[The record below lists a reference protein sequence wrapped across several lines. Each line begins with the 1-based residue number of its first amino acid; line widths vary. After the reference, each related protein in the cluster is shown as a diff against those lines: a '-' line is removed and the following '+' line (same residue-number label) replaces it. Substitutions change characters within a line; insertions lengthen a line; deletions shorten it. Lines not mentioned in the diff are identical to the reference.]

1 MACNESDDIER
12 STAGQSRLDKIKAHV
27 KDFVEAS
34 PEEHTK

>member
-1 MACNESDDIER
+1 MASKEEDDPIP
-12 STAGQSRLDKIKAHV
+12 SAAGQSRLDKIKAHV